1 MTTVHAGAVAADP
14 TAQVSAHEVWES
26 KGRGIAVFRCQS
38 ELPFS
43 NVQSL
48 PGTVVF
54 TPSTQNPVLPEDV
67 RRVILKDYPERFFF
81 QRDELQALI
90 NGVVLPAFRQR
101 VPLYFFTEC
110 ARDFFSAGELPFGD
124 ETALTES
131 LRLLAREQ
139 LAALLAQMCILFPS
153 PDAIIEADG
162 PPMTPIERQLS
173 KAMTQL
179 NLPFTA
185 QVPLGPY
192 LADFTLAA
200 PDGRVLV
207 VEADGRD
214 YHDAA
219 RDAVRDA
226 ALVAHHGVAVVL
238 RFSGSRIWHDPRQ
251 CAQQVAARL
260 RDVSATPNPTP
271 PPEPLPVL
279 SPEQDGCL
287 RPHEGVVLTLA
298 PAGSGKTRVLT
309 RRVVEAVRACV
320 PQNRILCVVF
330 NKGAA
335 DVMKQRIHQDHGLP
349 NVEIRTLHSLG
360 FEMARKPT
368 GSPYAGFS
376 LLEEETV
383 LTTLFRDA
391 IKRDNEQQARLGL
404 GPRRRTFVSDGLVEA
419 YQEYVSI
426 FKKTLQVVGAPMDV
440 DAEAVEEFDT
450 AQAARVQVS
459 VEEALQRQR
468 KMTFDDMIYKGVEV
482 ILASPATRTRYQQRF
497 DVLLVDEFQDLTPVQ
512 FLLVRLLALPFN
524 NLFCVGDDDQM
535 IYSFTGADPRNL
547 RDFNTLFR
555 SAVVHTLGENHRC
568 APTIVRRSA
577 NAISYNLDRFP
588 KNIRPSQVDGR
599 EKEEAADAYRVFVGG
614 SPEEEA
620 REAAAAICRWH
631 EAGVAWKDIAVL
643 VRVKNVAAFIQ
654 VAMKAAGVPFVPL
667 GGALFFNSRVGKTV
681 GAYMNVI
688 RDVDTVR
695 PEHLELALSTP
706 SRFVPREDLRRAC
719 EDGFTDLSTSD
730 HIPSFAQ
737 ADVQTC
743 CAYVRR
749 VHAYSRSQSASA
761 GDVMTMLTR
770 QFHLSDHY
778 KKTDQ
783 STANTGTFAATEV
796 LTLIAQ
802 LTEGHTTFDGFV
814 DWFNAQATEEIEAS
828 RTRSSDD
835 DADKV
840 KVETIHRTKGGEFR
854 AVVLFHVA
862 EGTLPHSQ
870 SLGTGQPAAV
880 EEERRVFYVGL
891 TRAIERLLVTTDK
904 NRISRFIKELD
915 APRPEPKPLIPPED
929 GKRPAT
935 GSTVPRNGDKPTG
948 AARQQPSLLGA
959 IWNFLTDLFR

>member
-1 MTTVHAGAVAADP
+1 L
-14 TAQVSAHEVWES
+14 
-26 KGRGIAVFRCQS
+26 KGHSIAVFGCQAD
-38 ELPFS
+38 LPFA
-43 NVQSL
+43 NLQAL
-48 PGTVVF
+48 PSTAVF
-54 TPSTQNPVLPEDV
+54 TPATPTPLLADGI

-90 NGVVLPAFRQR
+90 NGVVLPAFRRR

-110 ARDFFSAGELPFGD
+110 SRDFFSAGELPFGD
-124 ETALTES
+124 QTALTES
-131 LRLLAREQ
+131 LRLLACEQ

-153 PDAIIEADG
+153 PDAITEADG

-179 NLPFTA
+179 DLAFTA

-226 ALVAHHGVAVVL
+226 ALVAHHGVAAVL

-260 RDVSATPNPTP
+260 RDLSATPTPTP
-271 PPEPLPVL
+271 SPDPLPVL

-309 RRVVEAVRACV
+309 RRVVEAVRAGV
-320 PQNRILCVVF
+320 PQERVLCVVY
-330 NKGAA
+330 NKLAELE
-335 DVMKQRIHQDHGLP
+335 MKRRIHQDYGLP

-360 FEMARKPT
+360 YEMARKPA

-376 LLEEETV
+376 LLEEDAV

-391 IKRDNEQQARLGL
+391 IKRDNEQQARLGI
-404 GPRRRTFVSDGLVEA
+404 GPRRRRTFVSDGLVEA

-450 AQAARVQVS
+450 AQAARVQAS

-482 ILASPATRTRYQQRF
+482 VLGSPATRTRYQQRF
-497 DVLLVDEFQDLTPVQ
+497 DVVLVDEFQDLTPVQ

-547 RDFNTLFR
+547 KDFGTLFR

-588 KNIRPSQVDGR
+588 KDIRPSLVGGR
-599 EKEEAADAYRVFVGG
+599 EKEEAPDAFRVFVGG

-620 REAAAAICRWH
+620 REAAAAIRRWH

-643 VRVKNVAAFIQ
+643 VRVKNVASFVQ

-681 GAYMNVI
+681 GAYLNVV
-688 RDVDTVR
+688 RDVDAAR
-695 PEHLELALSTP
+695 PEHLELALGTP
-706 SRFVPREDLRRAC
+706 PRFVPRDDLRRAC
-719 EDGFTDLSTSD
+719 ADGFTDLSTSD
-730 HIPSFAQ
+730 HVPSFAQ
-737 ADVQTC
+737 ADVQSF
-743 CAYVRR
+743 CASVRR
-749 VHAYSRSQSASA
+749 VHAYSRSENASP
-761 GDVMTMLTR
+761 GDVMTTLTL
-770 QFHLSDHY
+770 QFHLADHY

-783 STANTGTFAATEV
+783 STANTGASAATEV

-802 LTEGHTTFDGFV
+802 LTAGHATFDGFV
-814 DWFNAQATEEIEAS
+814 DWYNAQATEEMEAS
-828 RTRSSDD
+828 RTRSADA

-840 KVETIHRTKGGEFR
+840 KVETVHRTKGAEFR

-891 TRAIERLLVTTDK
+891 TRAIERLLVTTDR
-904 NRISRFIKELD
+904 NRTSRFIQELD
-915 APRPEPKPLIPPED
+915 APRPEPKPLIPPQD
-929 GKRPAT
+929 GQRPSAA
-935 GSTVPRNGDKPTG
+935 SAAPRDGANAAG